1 MRTCPHC
8 HKEIKPKSRKSEE
21 NKTFYSEC
29 VKMKPAEYNKLI
41 EVYGYK
47 QTANMIFTLDT
58 AIPNQQRKPYKDHY
72 RAILAW
78 VVKEIKAVPILGK
91 NPNPLLKEFKQQKQS
106 EPELPPVRTMETRY
120 GQESLG
126 VILKRSLI
134 EARRKG

>member
-1 MRTCPHC
+1 MSTCPHC
-8 HKEIKPKSRKSEE
+8 GKEKPKKSEE
-21 NKTFYSEC
+21 DKMFYSEC

-58 AIPNQQRKPYKDHY
+58 AIPNQQRKPYRDHY

-78 VVKEIKAVPILGK
+78 VVKEIKAVPIPGK
-91 NPNPLLKEFKQQKQS
+91 NPNPLLKESKLKKQS

-126 VILKRSLI
+126 GILKRSLM
-134 EARRKG
+134 EARGK